1 MRRTIETLRRARQR
15 HDTGWWA
22 YYGRLCPKAASSGG
36 DASSS
41 SEGDGSSGPKAA
53 TSTLV
58 AHSPIAARD
67 CWRACRATSAGVGS
81 GLEGEWVLCAHCRKA
96 RTMALRLVSRRTTNL
111 PVLGMDHWARRYRD
125 AVTTNRERGGK
136 CRCGS
141 VNSPSADDST
151 SSSVRVPEKPGVTIA
166 TVAPAIGF
174 PVCESMTMPT
184 HPNSGLWLGSTSS
197 DCGLAGTAGCL
208 LPKVRFESPRR
219 QRNANQMRIK
229 QPLANHRARRFPL
242 TGFKCKVV
250 VETASLVQAAEAA
263 T

>member
-1 MRRTIETLRRARQR
+1 MRRTIETLRRARQTR
-15 HDTGWWA
+15 
-22 YYGRLCPKAASSGG
+22 YRLVGLLWPLVRKAASSGG

-81 GLEGEWVLCAHCRKA
+81 GLEGEWVLRAHRRKA

-141 VNSPSADDST
+141 VNSPSADDSHRVQFECRK
-151 SSSVRVPEKPGVTIA
+151 SLVSQLPRWLRQSVSRVRIDDDANPPEFGAMAGLDFERLRPRWYRGLPAAKGSVRITA
-166 TVAPAIGF
+166 APAKRE
-174 PVCESMTMPT
+174 PDE
-184 HPNSGLWLGSTSS
+184 N
-197 DCGLAGTAGCL
+197 
-208 LPKVRFESPRR
+208 
-219 QRNANQMRIK
+219 
-229 QPLANHRARRFPL
+229 
-242 TGFKCKVV
+242 
-250 VETASLVQAAEAA
+250 
-263 T
+263 